1 MAFVHGGRLVSQ
13 ALKRHGVTHLFTL
26 CGGHIQAI
34 YDGCLDDGIRVVDVR
49 HEQTAGHAA
58 DGYARVTGRPGVC
71 AVTAGP
77 GVTDVVTAQA
87 NAQRAGIPMLTI
99 GGAGPTQLCDMGS
112 LQDMDTVTL
121 MRPISKWAQKVT
133 EARRL
138 GEYIDN
144 AFRIAQSGVPGP
156 VYLELPLDVLM
167 SGGDDADLPS
177 TGPMAPPRP
186 GGDPNAIAKVADL
199 LAKAERPMFIVG
211 SQIRWSP
218 AKEAVRTFAEASAA
232 PFFLNG
238 MARGSIPSA
247 NPNLF
252 SRSRKMAMAAA
263 DVIVIF
269 GTPFDFRVDYGRAFN
284 PSATI
289 VQIDLEGAEMGKNR
303 RVDVAIHGDSGLVL
317 AQILAA
323 MGGKGPQRPEW
334 VAQIRVAEDKSRAK
348 MAAEITAGGDPPNP
362 LRVCS
367 ELGKR
372 LKKDDIIIGDG
383 GDFVATAAYVLS
395 LEWPQLWMDPGP
407 LGTLGVGPGYAMAAK
422 LARPEANVVLVYGD
436 GSFGLHGLE
445 FEAMV
450 RQNIPVV
457 AVIGNDAGWTQI
469 RRGQV
474 DLYGE
479 QRAVATALEYTRYD
493 KVVEAVGGFGAWV
506 EKTEDLGPALDA
518 AFASGKPAC
527 VNVKIARSDFRK
539 GSISVLSGIGGAA
552 VPRPCPGQSSS
563 SFPSPAF
570 CVPTSTAWP

>member
-1 MAFVHGGRLVSQ
+1 MVHGGRLVSQ

-34 YDGCLDDGIRVVDVR
+34 YDGCLDDDIRVVDVR

-77 GVTDVVTAQA
+77 GVTDVVTAVA
-87 NAQRAGIPMLTI
+87 NAQRGGIPMVVI
-99 GGAGPTQLCDMGS
+99 GGAGPKALCDMGS
-112 LQDMDTVTL
+112 LQDMDTL
-121 MRPISKWAQKVT
+121 SLLKPISKWAVQVT
-133 EARRL
+133 ETRRL
-138 GEYIDN
+138 GEYIDS
-144 AFRIAQSGVPGP
+144 AMRVAMAGVPGP

-167 SGGDDADLPS
+167 GYNEETDLTP
-177 TGPMAPPRP
+177 TGQMTPPRP
-186 GGDPNAIAKVADL
+186 GGDPNLIAQAADL
-199 LAKAERPMFIVG
+199 IRGAERPMFIVG
-211 SQIRWSP
+211 SQLRWSP
-218 AKEAVRTFAEASAA
+218 NREAARAFADASAA

-238 MARGSIPSA
+238 MARGAIPS
-247 NPNLF
+247 NHPNLF
-252 SRSRKMAMAAA
+252 GRSRKVAMAQA

-269 GTPFDFRVDYGRAFN
+269 GTPFDFRVEYGRAFN
-284 PSATI
+284 PNAKI
-289 VQIDLEGAEMGKNR
+289 IQIDLEGSEMGRNR
-303 RVDVAIHGDSGLVL
+303 RVDVAIHGDSGVVL
-317 AQILAA
+317 AQLLAA
-323 MGGKGPQRPEW
+323 LDGKGPSRPEW

-348 MAAEITAGGDPPNP
+348 MAAEIGSDSNPPNP

-367 ELGKR
+367 ELNKR
-372 LKKDDIIIGDG
+372 LGKSDIIIGDG

-436 GSFGLHGLE
+436 GSFGLHAME

-457 AVIGNDAGWTQI
+457 SVIGNDAGWTQI

-479 QRAVATALEYTRYD
+479 KRAVATALEYTRYD
-493 KVVEAVGGFGAWV
+493 RVVEALGGFGAYV
-506 EKTEDLGPALDA
+506 ETVDQLGPALDA
-518 AFASGKPAC
+518 AFACGKPAC
-527 VNVKIARSDFRK
+527 VNVKIASSEFRK
-539 GSISVLSGIGGAA
+539 GSISV
-552 VPRPCPGQSSS
+552 
-563 SFPSPAF
+563 
-570 CVPTSTAWP
+570 